1 MMPNITKLI
10 VGAIFSAALLPV
22 QTEISFAQEPGIDTA
37 YIRTLAEDISF
48 NGVALIAK
56 DGEIIEVD
64 SYHRAGIPRGDHT
77 VNTRFN
83 VGSIGKVFTAV
94 AIGQL
99 VDSGAFKFDDSI
111 RSYLPELP
119 LSYQDIKVSHLL
131 THMSGV
137 GNFFQP
143 KYREAIYSFETLDD
157 IMAIILS
164 EPQDFKPGE
173 KMQYS
178 NSGFVILGALIERV
192 SGLSYEDYIQ
202 RNIFDRAEMKE
213 TRFEVDALTATNYT
227 QQTGQRRQ
235 RGSSSF
241 TPDTTSPYVKGRT
254 RRALPAGGTF
264 STAHDMYRFAMALVN
279 HKLMSSETTKLMTS
293 AKPGTVRVSPS
304 SGKEVG
310 YGYGF
315 NISVGGARIGH
326 GGGGPGINAELR
338 IWPETKTVVVTLA
351 NLDPPIA
358 SVFADSIEGYLKDQ
372 NLDHSN

>member
-1 MMPNITKLI
+1 MMPNITKL
-10 VGAIFSAALLPV
+10 VAGAIFSAALFLV
-22 QTEISFAQEPGIDTA
+22 QTEISFAQETVIEPA
-37 YIRTLAEDISF
+37 HIRTFAEDISF
-48 NGVALIAK
+48 NGVALVAQQ
-56 DGEIIEVD
+56 GEIVELN
-64 SYHRAGIPRGDHT
+64 SYHRKGMPKGGHT
-77 VNTRFN
+77 VGTRFN
-83 VGSIGKVFTAV
+83 IGSIGKVFTAV

-99 VDSGAFKFDDSI
+99 VDSGALKFDDPV
-111 RSYLPELP
+111 RSYLSELP
-119 LSYQDIKVSHLL
+119 ASYQDIKVSHLL

-137 GNFFQP
+137 GIFFQP
-143 KYREAIYSFETLDD
+143 KHMEAIYNFETLDD
-157 IMAIILS
+157 VMAIILS
-164 EPQDFKPGE
+164 EPQIFKPGE
-173 KMQYS
+173 RMQYS

-192 SGLSYEDYIQ
+192 TSMSYEGYIKK
-202 RNIFDRAEMKE
+202 NVFDRAGMNE
-213 TRFEVDALTATNYT
+213 TRFEVDAFTATNYT

-264 STAHDMYRFAMALVN
+264 STAHDMYKFAMALVN

-304 SGKEVG
+304 SGKEVS

-315 NISVGGARIGH
+315 NIADNGARIGH

-338 IWPETKTVVVTLA
+338 IWPKTQTVIVTLA

-358 SVFADSIEGYLKDQ
+358 SVLANSIEGYLND
-372 NLDHSN
+372 